1 MTATARRV
9 EMIGERLR
17 IARRKSGLSLRGL
30 ATRMGEVS
38 HVAIW
43 KYERDEMLPSY
54 TALVALARALD
65 VSLDFLAA
73 PMEVS
78 LGAIDTPIHNAL
90 ADWLIELW
98 TANHHV
104 EPSPKG
110 STWLTAICEGG
121 THAELKAAI
130 VHEAWVYGNIRAL
143 GKP

>member
-1 MTATARRV
+1 MAMTATARRV

-30 ATRMGEVS
+30 ATRVGEVS

-65 VSLDFLAA
+65 VSLDFL
-73 PMEVS
+73 
-78 LGAIDTPIHNAL
+78 TPIHNAL

-110 STWLTAICEGG
+110 SAWLTAICEGG

-130 VHEAWVYGNIRAL
+130 VHEAWVYGNTQDLRLRLEA
-143 GKP
+143 